1 MIGQFE
7 RERASAKAPHP
18 FRDVYGTT
26 EVVPFQD
33 GFKLTHFPAIDERAR
48 KEQRDVYFISLP
60 SPKKEVSLER

>member
-1 MIGQFE
+1 
-7 RERASAKAPHP
+7 
-18 FRDVYGTT
+18 
-26 EVVPFQD
+26 VPFQD